1 MGRLIAARA
10 KPLVREGIFP
20 DEEAVATYAAK
31 MKALA
36 ADPDSAELRAE
47 LHVGDDILDPRIRE
61 VELRNWLR
69 FIDARAR

>member
-36 ADPDSAELRAE
+36 ADPGSAELRAE
-47 LHVGDDILDPRIRE
+47 LHVGDDILDPAIRE